1 MKETIMSTPFQRAE
15 QLFFRSLNSV
25 VEPAVRSG
33 LLSPRLTP
41 STLIVL
47 ESTGFKSGQ
56 QRRTPLWS
64 IGLGKYRLVSTF
76 RGDRSF
82 WVKNLQ
88 KQPEAA
94 FYLGGK
100 RYDTQSVV
108 FAPGVKFDADGLPLA
123 VQGLTKLFTRA
134 ADRGMAVA
142 LLLP

>member
-1 MKETIMSTPFQRAE
+1 MSIFSKFEQR
-15 QLFFRSLNSV
+15 LFRAINAV
-25 VEPAVRSG
+25 AEPAIRKGVGSSHWLG
-33 LLSPRLTP
+33 ASLL
-41 STLIVL
+41 VL

-123 VQGLTKLFTRA
+123 VQGLTKVFTRA
-134 ADRGMAVA
+134 AERGMAVA